1 MFVSFGVVELNIALL
16 EIYAVIRGSKSCTY
30 YYGKNKPVNKETVM
44 TETTSKSG
52 THQVNMV
59 KLFVSLP
66 RVIGL
71 LIVASILITVTN
83 LRLDALASSNEGQ
96 AWRQG
101 FVSVKDR
108 TKQLECLARNI
119 YWESANQ
126 PFEGKV
132 GVAQVTMNRVEDG
145 RFGKDVCG
153 VVYQK
158 NVVYEK
164 VICQFSWYCEPTHK
178 VRPVHP
184 ALWDESMEVAKKV
197 LLEGFRLPSLKEA
210 LYFHA
215 DYVNPAWP
223 NMIRVATFG
232 NHIFYKKK
240 ESRQ

>member
-1 MFVSFGVVELNIALL
+1 
-16 EIYAVIRGSKSCTY
+16 
-30 YYGKNKPVNKETVM
+30 M
-44 TETTSKSG
+44 TATTSTSG
-52 THQVNMV
+52 THQVDMV

-71 LIVASILITVTN
+71 AIVAMILITVTN
-83 LRLDALASSNEGQ
+83 LRLDALASDNE
-96 AWRQG
+96 ASAYRQG
-101 FVSVKDR
+101 FVSTADR

-119 YWESANQ
+119 YWEAANQ

-132 GVAQVTMNRVEDG
+132 GVAQVTLNRVESGQFADT
-145 RFGKDVCG
+145 VCG

-158 NVVYEK
+158 NVFYEK
-164 VICQFSWYCEPTHK
+164 VVCQFSWYCESTHK

-197 LLEGFRLPSLKEA
+197 LLEGFRLPSVKGA

-215 DYVNPAWP
+215 DYVKPAWP
-223 NMIRVATFG
+223 NMQVLGKFG

-240 ESRQ
+240 ELKS

>member
-1 MFVSFGVVELNIALL
+1 
-16 EIYAVIRGSKSCTY
+16 
-30 YYGKNKPVNKETVM
+30 M

-101 FVSVKDR
+101 FVSVNDR

-132 GVAQVTMNRVEDG
+132 GVAQVTMTRVEDG

-164 VICQFSWYCEPTHK
+164 VI
-178 VRPVHP
+178 
-184 ALWDESMEVAKKV
+184 
-197 LLEGFRLPSLKEA
+197 
-210 LYFHA
+210 
-215 DYVNPAWP
+215 
-223 NMIRVATFG
+223 
-232 NHIFYKKK
+232 
-240 ESRQ
+240 

>member
-1 MFVSFGVVELNIALL
+1 
-16 EIYAVIRGSKSCTY
+16 
-30 YYGKNKPVNKETVM
+30 M

-52 THQVNMV
+52 THQVGMV

-71 LIVASILITVTN
+71 MIVMSILITVTN

-101 FVSVKDR
+101 FVSVNDR

-119 YWESANQ
+119 YWEAASE

-132 GVAQVTMNRVEDG
+132 GVAQVTLNRVEDG

-158 NVVYEK
+158 NIVYEK
-164 VICQFSWYCEPTHK
+164 VVCQFSWYCEPHHK
-178 VRPVHP
+178 VRPIHP

-197 LLEGFRLPSLKEA
+197 LLENFRLPSLKEA

-215 DYVNPAWP
+215 DYVNPGWP
-223 NMIRVATFG
+223 NMQYVGKFG
-232 NHIFYKKK
+232 AHKFYKKK
-240 ESRQ
+240 EKSS

>member
-1 MFVSFGVVELNIALL
+1 
-16 EIYAVIRGSKSCTY
+16 
-30 YYGKNKPVNKETVM
+30 M

-52 THQVNMV
+52 THQVGMV
-59 KLFVSLP
+59 KLFTSLP

-71 LIVASILITVTN
+71 LIVMSILITVTN

-96 AWRQG
+96 AHRQG
-101 FVSVKDR
+101 FVSVSDR

-164 VICQFSWYCEPTHK
+164 VICQFSWYCDKKFTDRRLTIRETILYNEIRELATHIVINFDK
-178 VRPVHP
+178 
-184 ALWDESMEVAKKV
+184 
-197 LLEGFRLPSLKEA
+197 LKDVTQGA
-210 LYFHA
+210 TYYHA
-215 DYVNPAWP
+215 DYVNPGWKLDKVDQ
-223 NMIRVATFG
+223 IGR
-232 NHIFYKKK
+232 HIFYKRKGDKIDRNK
-240 ESRQ
+240 EFI

>member
-1 MFVSFGVVELNIALL
+1 VVVGLVHITT
-16 EIYAVIRGSKSCTY
+16 V
-30 YYGKNKPVNKETVM
+30 KNKPVNKEEVM

-52 THQVNMV
+52 THQVDMV

-71 LIVASILITVTN
+71 MIVISILITVTN
-83 LRLDALASSNEGQ
+83 LRLDALASNTEAAS
-96 AWRQG
+96 WRQG
-101 FVSVKDR
+101 FISTSDR

-132 GVAQVTMNRVEDG
+132 AVAQVTMNRVEDG

-153 VVYQK
+153 VVYAK
-158 NVVYEK
+158 NIVYDKVV
-164 VICQFSWYCEPTHK
+164 CQFSWYCEPTHK

-184 ALWDESMEVAKKV
+184 AMWEESMEVAKKV
-197 LLEGFRLPSLKEA
+197 LLEGFRLPSMKEA

-215 DYVNPAWP
+215 DYVNPRWP
-223 NMIRVATFG
+223 NMIKLNQIG

-240 ESRQ
+240 ESKI

>member
-1 MFVSFGVVELNIALL
+1 MKNSFIPVHITTVS
-16 EIYAVIRGSKSCTY
+16 
-30 YYGKNKPVNKETVM
+30 KPVNNEKVM

-52 THQVNMV
+52 THQVDMA

-71 LIVASILITVTN
+71 MIVASILITVTT
-83 LRLDALASSNEGQ
+83 LRLDALASNTEAAS
-96 AWRQG
+96 WRQG
-101 FVSVKDR
+101 FISASDR
-108 TKQLECLARNI
+108 SKQLECLARNI

-132 GVAQVTMNRVEDG
+132 AVAQVTMNRVEDG

-153 VVYQK
+153 VVYAK
-158 NVVYEK
+158 NVVYDK
-164 VICQFSWYCEPTHK
+164 VVCQFSWYCEPTHK
-178 VRPVHP
+178 IRPVHP
-184 ALWDESMEVAKKV
+184 AMWEESMEVAKKV

-215 DYVNPAWP
+215 DYVNPRWP
-223 NMIRVATFG
+223 NMIKLNQIG

-240 ESRQ
+240 ERKI